1 MYAKLVQCFAYILT
15 IVQIIKK
22 RQPRQ
27 LKKKRIRSGDTEVE
41 DIAEEDRLTSFVDM
55 VFGGQLAS
63 ILVCEKCKKISCTYE
78 DFNDLSLSIKAE
90 DYARERKRD
99 RLRSLAKKFRVRGL
113 DFSAASNPQP
123 RSSSVPA
130 SPTRRDAEVEQSF
143 QQILGDADQR
153 RRSLDA
159 TDEAATLVNEHER
172 LSEKPMH
179 VGGTETPALD
189 SDASMPKGKG
199 KQRAKDGKDEDEDGW
214 VKLSRRISVGMG
226 LKRGRRKGKS
236 AEPSRERPV
245 PEVEDEQ
252 VQEEQMNSVS
262 DLELL
267 KSPDPSFTIASPP
280 LPPLP
285 IFKSPFLRRPTPSR
299 ANSSSRNVSA
309 SPSPAASPALKPVD
323 SEHHSHRPSSPFSRS
338 KSPRPPKPSKEESA
352 YLRRLLADVPA
363 SSSGAATPF
372 HAFDSGAAARHTG
385 LMWPKFGGAQSVEE
399 CLRMFTS
406 VEVLD
411 GENRVGCR
419 RCWKIQ
425 HGEYIPRGRSNN
437 RASTFSNAVDKDLD
451 EDNSSEDSSISSLSA
466 DERDN
471 VNGRAISEGD
481 RPKSPSSLSD
491 SKNASSSAASPSSS
505 TSLNASSVD
514 LSETNKDAPSE
525 PATATVVPSPE
536 TETKFDPNDSI
547 TKTLPLSPPP
557 PCPVMSVPSISM
569 TRPESPPPSELS
581 DLSSPQIRHSLAE
594 EPRYPPGIDPRPDVH
609 PSPSFDSLKLPVARH
624 MRNPAAH
631 GSNGDNTS
639 TSSDES
645 DDELETETSITAS
658 VHSEISV
665 VKTSTAPEMTALALS
680 KRIAQPS
687 QGAPR
692 KPPRKK
698 EVVFR
703 RAYKRY
709 LIKSPPPVLVIHLKR
724 FHQVGKSPLQLQF
737 SSNFK
742 KLDDAV
748 SFPEYLDLSPFLLPK
763 KEDYDIPKTNHGL
776 GLIGITEKEEKSEK
790 SETDSERCMY
800 RLYAV
805 VEHIGNMVCLCLPA
819 WLTLLI

>member
-1 MYAKLVQCFAYILT
+1 
-15 IVQIIKK
+15 
-22 RQPRQ
+22 
-27 LKKKRIRSGDTEVE
+27 
-41 DIAEEDRLTSFVDM
+41 M

-159 TDEAATLVNEHER
+159 SDEAATLVNEHER
-172 LSEKPMH
+172 LPEKPTH
-179 VGGTETPALD
+179 VGGTETPALE
-189 SDASMPKGKG
+189 SDASVPKGKG
-199 KQRAKDGKDEDEDGW
+199 KQKAKDGKDEDEDGW

-245 PEVEDEQ
+245 PEGEEEKVQ
-252 VQEEQMNSVS
+252 LVQEEQTASVS

-267 KSPDPSFTIASPP
+267 KSPDPSITITSPP
-280 LPPLP
+280 PPPLP

-299 ANSSSRNVSA
+299 ATSSSRNVSA
-309 SPSPAASPALKPVD
+309 SPSPAASPAFKPAD
-323 SEHHSHRPSSPFSRS
+323 SEHHSHRSPSPFSRS

-363 SSSGAATPF
+363 SSSGVTTPF

-425 HGEYIPRGRSNN
+425 HGEYVPRGRTNN
-437 RASTFSNAVDKDLD
+437 RASAFSNAVDKDLD
-451 EDNSSEDSSISSLSA
+451 EDDSSEDSSLSSTGA

-471 VNGRAISEGD
+471 GEGRVISEGD

-491 SKNASSSAASPSSS
+491 SKASSSSAASPSSS
-505 TSLNASSVD
+505 TSLNSSSVD
-514 LSETNKDAPSE
+514 LSESNKDTPSIS
-525 PATATVVPSPE
+525 ATTTVVPSPE
-536 TETKFDPNDSI
+536 TEAKVEPTDSI
-547 TKTLPLSPPP
+547 TNVLPPSPPP
-557 PCPVMSVPSISM
+557 PCPAMTVPSISM

-581 DLSSPQIRHSLAE
+581 DLPSPQIGHPLAE
-594 EPRYPPGIDPRPDVH
+594 EPRYPPGIDPRSDVL

-631 GSNGDNTS
+631 GINGDNTS

-645 DDELETETSITAS
+645 DDELDTETSMTAS

-665 VKTSTAPEMTALALS
+665 VKTSTAPEMTAAALPT
-680 KRIAQPS
+680 RATQPS
-687 QGAPR
+687 KGVPR
-692 KPPRKK
+692 KPQRKK

-724 FHQVGKSPLQLQF
+724 FHQVGKSPLQFQF

-748 SFPEYLDLSPFLLPK
+748 SFPEYLDLSPFLMPK
-763 KEDYDIPKTNHGL
+763 KEDYDTPKSTLGL
-776 GLIGITEKEEKSEK
+776 GIIGVTEKEEKSEA
-790 SETDSERCMY
+790 DSERCMY

-819 WLTLLI
+819 W

>member
-1 MYAKLVQCFAYILT
+1 
-15 IVQIIKK
+15 
-22 RQPRQ
+22 
-27 LKKKRIRSGDTEVE
+27 
-41 DIAEEDRLTSFVDM
+41 M

-143 QQILGDADQR
+143 QQILGDSDQR

-159 TDEAATLVNEHER
+159 SDEAATLVNEHER
-172 LSEKPMH
+172 LSEKPTH

-189 SDASMPKGKG
+189 SDVSVPKGKG

-226 LKRGRRKGKS
+226 LKRGSRKGKS
-236 AEPSRERPV
+236 AEPSRERSV

-267 KSPDPSFTIASPP
+267 KSPDPSITIASPP

-363 SSSGAATPF
+363 SSSGVTTPF
-372 HAFDSGAAARHTG
+372 HAFDSGVAARHTG

-425 HGEYIPRGRSNN
+425 HGEYVPRGRTNS
-437 RASTFSNAVDKDLD
+437 RASKFNYAMGKDPD
-451 EDNSSEDSSISSLSA
+451 EDISSEDSSASSLSA

-471 VNGRAISEGD
+471 GKGRVISEGD

-491 SKNASSSAASPSSS
+491 SKNASSSTASPSSS
-505 TSLNASSVD
+505 TSLNASSID
-514 LSETNKDAPSE
+514 LSEANKDAPSE
-525 PATATVVPSPE
+525 SATTAVVPSPE
-536 TETKFDPNDSI
+536 TETKVDPNDSI
-547 TKTLPLSPPP
+547 TIALPPSPPP
-557 PCPVMSVPSISM
+557 PCPAMTVPSISM
-569 TRPESPPPSELS
+569 TRPESPPLSELS
-581 DLSSPQIRHSLAE
+581 DLPPSQIGHSLTE
-594 EPRYPPGIDPRPDVH
+594 EPRYLPGINTSQGPDVP
-609 PSPSFDSLKLPVARH
+609 PSPSFDSLKLPITRH

-639 TSSDES
+639 TSSDET
-645 DDELETETSITAS
+645 DDELETETSMTAS
-658 VHSEISV
+658 LHSETSV
-665 VKTSTAPEMTALALS
+665 VKTSTALEMTAAALS
-680 KRIAQPS
+680 NGAAQPS
-687 QGAPR
+687 KGAPR

-748 SFPEYLDLSPFLLPK
+748 SFPEYLDLSPFLMPK
-763 KEDYDIPKTNHGL
+763 KEDYNIPKNHGL
-776 GLIGITEKEEKSEK
+776 GIIGLNEKEEKSEK
-790 SETDSERCMY
+790 SETDTERCMY

-805 VEHIGNMVCLCLPA
+805 VEHIGNMVCLCLCLPA
-819 WLTLLI
+819 